1 VLPGVPSDTPAA
13 TRCPACNTRA
23 VPRSRFV
30 LAGML
35 LLVALALAL
44 PAVSLAGG
52 SAGDQQYTDP
62 FSGGSGG
69 GASQTAATTTS
80 APATTG
86 PAPAQTTSSPASTTP
101 ATPTGSADP
110 TSAAAVPT
118 TAGEPTAT
126 IAGSGSP
133 TLPHTGYD
141 AWTAVGF
148 GLTLVAGGAVLRWR
162 LHVRRS

>member
-1 VLPGVPSDTPAA
+1 
-13 TRCPACNTRA
+13 
-23 VPRSRFV
+23 
-30 LAGML
+30 ML
-35 LLVALALAL
+35 LLVLVALAV

-69 GASQTAATTTS
+69 SGPHTATSSPATTTS
-80 APATTG
+80 S
-86 PAPAQTTSSPASTTP
+86 PAPAQTTPSAAPSTTP
-101 ATPTGSADP
+101 AASTSSADP
-110 TSAAAVPT
+110 TTAAAVPT

-126 IAGSGSP
+126 MAGGSST

-148 GLTLVAGGAVLRWR
+148 GVTLVAGGAALRWHLR
-162 LHVRRS
+162 ARRT

>member
-1 VLPGVPSDTPAA
+1 
-13 TRCPACNTRA
+13 
-23 VPRSRFV
+23 
-30 LAGML
+30 ML
-35 LLVALALAL
+35 LLVLVALAV

-69 GASQTAATTTS
+69 SGSHIATSSPATTTS
-80 APATTG
+80 S
-86 PAPAQTTSSPASTTP
+86 PAPAQTTPSAAPSTTP
-101 ATPTGSADP
+101 AASTSSADP
-110 TSAAAVPT
+110 TTAAAVPT

-126 IAGSGSP
+126 MADGSST

-148 GLTLVAGGAVLRWR
+148 GVTLVAGGAALRWHLR
-162 LHVRRS
+162 ARRT

>member
-1 VLPGVPSDTPAA
+1 
-13 TRCPACNTRA
+13 
-23 VPRSRFV
+23 
-30 LAGML
+30 ML
-35 LLVALALAL
+35 LLLALALAV
-44 PAVSLAGG
+44 PAVSLAGGRG

-69 GASQTAATTTS
+69 SSHPAGSTTS
-80 APATTG
+80 APATSTT
-86 PAPAQTTSSPASTTP
+86 PAQTTSSPAASTTP
-101 ATPTGSADP
+101 ATPTSSADP
-110 TSAAAVPT
+110 TTASAVPT

-126 IAGSGSP
+126 IAGPPST
-133 TLPHTGYD
+133 TLPYTGYD